1 MLARDI
7 WAANTFSVH
16 RTGYRR
22 LGVRHM
28 SETQC
33 FALGVVLV
41 AIGAAAAFQ
50 IIHID
55 TVLKLV
61 SIGALGVT
69 CAVAAMV
76 FFICAFRK

>member
-1 MLARDI
+1 
-7 WAANTFSVH
+7 
-16 RTGYRR
+16 
-22 LGVRHM
+22 M
-28 SETQC
+28 SKTQC